1 MPSKV
6 ESESRK
12 IFLVDDHPAFRA
24 GMKAILGL
32 EEGWEICGEAGNAR
46 EALTAIDAAQ
56 PDLVL
61 TDLSMPGRSGL
72 ELVKDLKAVVPQVR
86 VLVMS
91 MHEDTVYALRVLQ
104 AGGYGY
110 LNKETPAD
118 QVIDA
123 IKRIF
128 EGQMMFKPEQLAQRP
143 QSLPGRESSGVVD
156 GIEFLTDRE
165 LEVFELL
172 GHGKSTREVA
182 DELGMSGRTAEVH
195 RANIRKKL
203 NFKTAAELTHAAYQW
218 VYHGDSG
225 A

>member
-6 ESESRK
+6 EPESRK

-72 ELVKDLKAVVPQVR
+72 ELVKDLKAVAPQVR

-104 AGGYGY
+104 AGGHGY

-182 DELGMSGRTAEVH
+182 DELSMSGRTAEAH

-218 VYHGDSG
+218 VYHGDFG
-225 A
+225 T

>member
-1 MPSKV
+1 MPPKQTAV
-6 ESESRK
+6 TRR

-32 EEGWEICGEAGNAR
+32 EEGWEVCGEAGNAR
-46 EALTAIDAAQ
+46 EALTAIEKLE

-72 ELVKDLKAVVPQVR
+72 ELVKDLKSVAPNVR

-104 AGGYGY
+104 AGGHGY
-110 LNKETPAD
+110 LNKETAAD
-118 QVIDA
+118 QVVDA
-123 IKRIF
+123 IRRIF
-128 EGQMMFKPEQLAQRP
+128 DGQMMFKPEQLAQRP
-143 QSLPGRESSGVVD
+143 ANLPNREASGVVE
-156 GIEFLTDRE
+156 GVEFLTDRE

-172 GHGKSTREVA
+172 GHGKSTKEVA
-182 DELGMSGRTAEVH
+182 AELGMSGRTAEVH
-195 RANIRKKL
+195 RANIKKKL
-203 NFKTAAELTHAAYQW
+203 GFNTAAELTHAAYQW
-218 VYHGDSG
+218 VYQGDPG